1 MNLFTPTVGAAVGAL
16 LGSGI
21 VLGVSGWRRVRRP
34 ALELRVLPYVRDVHP
49 YADVTSRTGV
59 VETVFGPTL
68 RAVGDVIGGVLGGSA
83 TVQRRLVRL
92 GSTMTL
98 EQFRVMQVI
107 WGVGGFATA
116 AVAAMMVWS
125 VRGGSVPAL
134 LVFCVVGFLAG
145 VLGCDNRLSAR
156 VRAREDRLRAEFPV
170 VADLLALAVA
180 AGESPVPGLERIL
193 RVIHGSLGEELGQ
206 VLADVRT
213 GSPVASAF
221 DALAARRVSRASP
234 GSPRGSRWRSSAAHL
249 WSTSCTLKPPTSAR
263 PPAATSSRPVV
274 ARKSR

>member
-1 MNLFTPTVGAAVGAL
+1 M
-16 LGSGI
+16 
-21 VLGVSGWRRVRRP
+21 
-34 ALELRVLPYVRDVHP
+34 LPYVRDVHP

-98 EQFRVMQVI
+98 EQFRVVQVI

-156 VRAREDRLRAEFPV
+156 GEPVRAGLRAEFPV

-180 AGESPVPGLERIL
+180 AGESPVAGLERIL
-193 RVIHGSLGEELGQ
+193 RVIHGSFGEELGQ
-206 VLADVRT
+206 VLADVRPEVR
-213 GSPVASAF
+213 SPRRSTRSPPV
-221 DALAARRVSRASP
+221 RVSDDIARFAE
-234 GSPRGSRWRSSAAHL
+234 GLAVAIERGSSL
-249 WSTSCTLKPPTSAR
+249 WSTSCTLSRRRPRGHPPR
-263 PPAATSSRPVV
+263 PHRGRWPT
-274 ARKSR
+274 RKSR